1 MLTMRDSDAEL
12 LKENET
18 MSLAPSKQDDSVE
31 IYFENWLISI
41 AISVKHTLKKLQSS
55 VFDCYIPD
63 I

>member
-1 MLTMRDSDAEL
+1 MLTMRVSDAEL

-41 AISVKHTLKKLQSS
+41 AITVKHKLKS
-55 VFDCYIPD
+55 YIRL
-63 I
+63 

>member
-18 MSLAPSKQDDSVE
+18 MSFASSKQDDSVE

-41 AISVKHTLKKLQSS
+41 AITVKHKKKS
-55 VFDCYIPD
+55 YIRL
-63 I
+63 